1 MRISKIILVLLF
13 IVSLTCCNPS
23 MQAPDNQ
30 ANENNPDTMQLPS
43 SRSKLATIALVVP
56 LSGANIISGQNFIH
70 STAMALKDLKNPLIE
85 LVIFDSNL
93 PAPELASK
101 IEMANPAVIIGPVYA
116 EDTQKLAEA
125 LTNKELC
132 ILSFSNNSNS
142 LNLNSCTLLLGIM
155 PEQSLL
161 KIIDYSKN
169 KGFKTVNV
177 LLPQNKY
184 GQFVNS
190 YLANNN
196 LKNIAFY
203 EINTPL
209 KEQLASNKGLQDLT
223 KQPRE
228 NTAILVPDNRVLA
241 ELSDM
246 HTNKSLK
253 LIGSSLWEDKD
264 TYSLGYLE
272 KSWFASLP
280 MESRAKFESR
290 FIDTYGYKPLK
301 IASLGYDAVNLIS
314 TILNNNTRL
323 PIKKN
328 ELINRNGF
336 IGINGL
342 FRFLPDGTNERSF
355 SVHEISNK
363 QAVIL
368 DPAPEY
374 FIN

>member
-1 MRISKIILVLLF
+1 MRSSRIILVLLF

-23 MQAPDNQ
+23 MQAHDNQ
-30 ANENNPDTMQLPS
+30 TAANLLPS
-43 SRSKLATIALVVP
+43 HAESVNIALVVP
-56 LSGANIISGQNFIH
+56 LSGENIITGQNFVH
-70 STAMALKDLKNPLIE
+70 STAMALRDLNNPLIK
-85 LVIFDSNL
+85 LMTFDSNL
-93 PAPELASK
+93 PAHELASK
-101 IEMANPAVIIGPVYA
+101 IEMSNPAVILGPIYS
-116 EDTQKLAEA
+116 EETQKLAAA

-142 LNLNSCTLLLGIM
+142 LNHKNCILLLGIM

-169 KGFKTVNV
+169 KGFKTVNI

-184 GQFVNS
+184 GQFVNG
-190 YLANNN
+190 YLTKNN

-203 EINTPL
+203 ETNSPI
-209 KEQLASNKGLQDLT
+209 KEQLTSNKGLQDLT

-228 NTAILVPDNRVLA
+228 NTAILLPDSRALA
-241 ELSDM
+241 ELSDTK
-246 HTNKSLK
+246 TNNNLK
-253 LIGSSLWEDKD
+253 LIGGSLWEDKN

-280 MESRAKFESR
+280 MESRARFESR
-290 FIDTYGYKPLK
+290 FMDTYGYKPLK
-301 IASLGYDAVNLIS
+301 IASLGYDAITLIA
-314 TILNNNTRL
+314 TILNNNASV

-328 ELINRNGF
+328 ELLNRNGF
-336 IGINGL
+336 NGITGL

-355 SVHEISNK
+355 SVYEISNK

-374 FIN
+374 FTN